1 MAKSEQLV
9 AIENLIRTFSE
20 VRDWDQFHTPKNL
33 VLAATTELGELAE
46 LFQWKTDQ
54 EVETFLQSQ
63 EGKQQISEEIADVA
77 IYLMRLCQKTE
88 IDFIEAI
95 SSKIAINEVKY
106 PIEKS
111 KGNSQKYNKFIES

>member
-1 MAKSEQLV
+1 MAKSEQFE

-46 LFQWKTDQ
+46 LFLWKTDQ

-95 SSKIAINEVKY
+95 RSKIAINEVKY

-111 KGNSQKYNKFIES
+111 KGNSQKYNKFIQS